1 MGTVSL
7 TTVTNENTAI
17 LVTDN
22 QSNHISSP
30 QMLLQVKLAA
40 QQNILKPPTN
50 IGNVINNN
58 IKIKSEQ
65 TVIKTRPYIY

>member
-7 TTVTNENTAI
+7 TTVNKIIAI

-40 QQNILKPPTN
+40 QQNILNPSTN

-65 TVIKTRPYIY
+65 TVIKTRRPYIY